1 MGDCFWAV
9 ILIQH
14 FFFFLGRIPCPLK
27 QIIIDITAQLI
38 KWSSCETWKGF
49 GEKKITHYDFLI
61 VKWNFNVML
70 RIHGYGQYLGTYLI
84 WENIYV
90 KNMAYPGHEI
100 WV

>member
-1 MGDCFWAV
+1 
-9 ILIQH
+9 
-14 FFFFLGRIPCPLK
+14 
-27 QIIIDITAQLI
+27 
-38 KWSSCETWKGF
+38 
-49 GEKKITHYDFLI
+49 
-61 VKWNFNVML
+61 ML